1 VRYSRARTES
11 GVSGD
16 VNFLEHG
23 TASYPV
29 PSGTCHYQTADS
41 LCLLPRPEEDAA
53 AAAAAAPG
61 CEEVVIGGPLQP
73 GSGRW
78 QLGVYQ
84 VSDSQV
90 SRVYQVSAA

>member
-16 VNFLEHG
+16 VNFLQLH
-23 TASYPV
+23 TATYPV

-41 LCLLPRPEEDAA
+41 LSFLPRPEEDAA

-61 CEEVVIGGPLQP
+61 CEEVVIGGPRGPTTP
-73 GSGRW
+73 GW

-84 VSDSQV
+84 VSDTKV
-90 SRVYQVSAA
+90 RL